1 MATPEAVRYG
11 AAARRPVT
19 GLESVPILGQLI
31 AAWKF
36 SRRWPVI
43 PVVVIVTLVTMA
55 VFAPLISPWDPN
67 DDDLRRSFARPFWY
81 TEYYE
86 EDRIGSRLE
95 RRHFLGADEFGR
107 DVFSRF
113 VFGARV
119 SLMVAVVSMVSGVI
133 LGAWAGIASGYY
145 GGLFDELLTRFVDV
159 WNALPF
165 LLVALVVAVTV
176 GQGITIMI
184 VLLVMLTWVG
194 LVRNVRAEVLSLK
207 SRDYVMAAKVA
218 GASDF
223 RIMLRHILPGVLNVL
238 MVLASLRVGGL
249 ILTAAA
255 LSFLGVG
262 IPSRFPS
269 WGAMIDDGRDF
280 LATAWWISVFPGLGI
295 FLTVMAMNF
304 LGDWLRDRTDPRL
317 RQLRE

>member
-1 MATPEAVRYG
+1 MATPATVPHEVPDQG
-11 AAARRPVT
+11 ARR
-19 GLESVPILGQLI
+19 GLEAIPVIGWIFISWQ
-31 AAWKF
+31 F
-36 SRRWPVI
+36 MRRWPVI
-43 PVVVIVTLVTMA
+43 PVVILSVLIISA
-55 VFAPLISPWDPN
+55 IFAPLIAPFDPN
-67 DDDLRRSFARPFWY
+67 KQNLRSTFARPFWY
-81 TEYYE
+81 TEYYN
-86 EDRIGSRLE
+86 EDPVGSRIE
-95 RRHFLGADEFGR
+95 QRHILGADEFGR
-107 DVFSRF
+107 DVFSRLI
-113 VFGARV
+113 FGARV
-119 SLMVAVVSMVSGVI
+119 SLMVAAVSMISGLI

-145 GGLFDELLTRFVDV
+145 GGLFDELLTRFVDI

-165 LLVALVVAVTV
+165 LLVALVVAVTI
-176 GQGITIMI
+176 GQGIIIMI

-207 SRDYVMAAKVA
+207 SRDYVMAARVA

-223 RIMLRHILPGVLNVL
+223 RIMYRHILPGVVNLL

-269 WGAMIDDGRDF
+269 WGAMIDDGRDW
-280 LATAWWISVFPGLGI
+280 LATAWWISVFPGIGI
-295 FLTVMAMNF
+295 LLTVMAMNF

-317 RQLRE
+317 RQVR

>member
-1 MATPEAVRYG
+1 MATPATVPQELPG
-11 AAARRPVT
+11 ADARS
-19 GLESVPILGQLI
+19 GLEAIPVIGWLFV
-31 AAWKF
+31 AWQF
-36 SRRWPVI
+36 TRRWPVI
-43 PVVVIVTLVTMA
+43 PVFILVTLITA
-55 VFAPLISPWDPN
+55 SIFAPLIAPFDPN
-67 DDDLRRSFARPFWY
+67 DQNLRSTFARPFWY
-81 TEYYE
+81 SEYYN
-86 EDRIGSRLE
+86 EDPVGSRLDQ
-95 RRHFLGADEFGR
+95 RHILGADEFGR
-107 DVFSRF
+107 DVFSRL
-113 VFGARV
+113 VFGARI
-119 SLMVAVVSMVSGVI
+119 SLMVASVSMISGLI
-133 LGAWAGIASGYY
+133 LGAWAGIASGFY
-145 GGLFDELLTRFVDV
+145 GGLFDELLTRFVDI

-176 GQGITIMI
+176 GQGIIIMI

-194 LVRNVRAEVLSLK
+194 LVRNVRAEVLTLK
-207 SRDYVMAAKVA
+207 SRDYVLAARVA

-223 RIMLRHILPGVLNVL
+223 RIMYRHILPGVVNLL

-269 WGAMIDDGRDF
+269 WGAMIDDGRDW

-295 FLTVMAMNF
+295 LLTVMAMNF

-317 RQLRE
+317 RQVR

>member
-1 MATPEAVRYG
+1 MATEEVTRFG
-11 AAARRPVT
+11 ANEKREVT
-19 GLESVPILGQLI
+19 GIQAVPVLGWFFV
-31 AAWKF
+31 AWDF
-36 SRRWPVI
+36 MRRWPVI
-43 PVVVIVTLVTMA
+43 PVVILVTLITMA
-55 VFAPLISPWDPN
+55 VFAPLISPFEPN
-67 DDDLRRSFARPFWY
+67 KQNLRSTFARPFWY
-81 TEYYE
+81 TEYYN
-86 EDRIGSRLE
+86 EDPVGSKIQK
-95 RRHFLGADEFGR
+95 RHFLGADEFGR

-113 VFGARV
+113 VFGARI
-119 SLMVAVVSMVSGVI
+119 SLMVAGVSMVSGVI
-133 LGAWAGIASGYY
+133 LGAWAGIATGYY
-145 GGLFDELLTRFVDV
+145 GGLFDELMTRFVDI

-165 LLVALVVAVTV
+165 LLVALVVAVTI
-176 GQGITIMI
+176 GQGLIIMI
-184 VLLVMLTWVG
+184 LLLVMLTWVG

-207 SRDYVMAAKVA
+207 SREYIEAARIA

-223 RIMLRHILPGVLNVL
+223 RIMYRHILPGVLNLL

-269 WGAMIDDGRDF
+269 WGAMIDDGRDW

-304 LGDWLRDRTDPRL
+304 LGDWIRDRTDPRL
-317 RQLRE
+317 RQVR

>member
-1 MATPEAVRYG
+1 MATPDTVQ
-11 AAARRPVT
+11 ARTIEGRSSS
-19 GLESVPILGQLI
+19 GLESVPVISQLLW
-31 AAWKF
+31 AWRF
-36 SRRWPVI
+36 TRRWPVI
-43 PVVVIVTLVTMA
+43 PVFVLSVLIISA
-55 VFAPLISPWDPN
+55 AFAPLIAPFDPN
-67 DDDLRRSFARPFWY
+67 DQNLRSTFARPFWY
-81 TEYYE
+81 SEYYN
-86 EDRIGSRLE
+86 EDPVGSRIE
-95 RRHFLGADEFGR
+95 QRHILGADEFGR
-107 DVFSRF
+107 DVFSRLIY
-113 VFGARV
+113 GARI
-119 SLMVAVVSMVSGVI
+119 SLMVAAVSMVSGVI

-145 GGLFDELLTRFVDV
+145 GGLFDELLTRFVDI

-165 LLVALVVAVTV
+165 LLVALVVAVTI
-176 GQGITIMI
+176 GQGIIIMI

-194 LVRNVRAEVLSLK
+194 LVRNVRAEVLTLK
-207 SRDYVMAAKVA
+207 SRDYVMAARVA

-223 RIMLRHILPGVLNVL
+223 RIMFRHILPGVTNLL

-269 WGAMIDDGRDF
+269 WGAMIDDGRDW

-295 FLTVMAMNF
+295 LLTVMAMNF

-317 RQLRE
+317 RQLRD